1 MKKKVL
7 IILGIV
13 IVLLLVIYGVIFLID
28 FNNISQGK
36 LPIFAIKSD
45 TENYK
50 GLGYSVKVKYYKDTN
65 SIEKIEM
72 FAFGKTVAEALCSY
86 AGENNDNNKDIVIIQ
101 DKKIKNE
108 NLLNDFIEKANNKE
122 TATLQINNRSNNNT
136 EIIKLEYV
144 PGENSI
150 NNSASENTNSISEN
164 VTVISKPP
172 NKEWTAEDYQ
182 KYYGYYKMTK
192 NDKEE
197 KFDNLRWKI
206 KKKTTEN
213 TVQVIFY
220 EYLLELTE
228 IPVICEYTLDNS
240 LYEKKYDLTYMQRKD
255 MGVKQIAKIN
265 QFDNTDFEVYTLG
278 GDVTITIEQ
287 DMVYS
292 LEEALNQKIITVNSI
307 LEQAKL
313 DEEYGICETAFYQ
326 DGGSTEYRYKDY
338 TILKFNTLDGNKDLI
353 IGMSDSIINNES
365 LKNNYSITKKCN
377 LH

>member
-7 IILGIV
+7 TILG

-28 FNNISQGK
+28 YNNISKGK

-108 NLLNDFIEKANNKE
+108 NLLNDFIEKSNNE
-122 TATLQINNRSNNNT
+122 EIATLQINNSSNNNT

-144 PGENSI
+144 PGENAI
-150 NNSASENTNSISEN
+150 NNSISEN
-164 VTVISKPP
+164 VTVISKAP

-292 LEEALNQKIITVNSI
+292 LEEALNKKIITVNSI

-313 DEEYGICETAFYQ
+313 DEEYGICEIAFYK

-365 LKNNYSITKKCN
+365 LKNNYRATEKCN
-377 LH
+377 

>member
-13 IVLLLVIYGVIFLID
+13 IILLLVIYGVIFLID
-28 FNNISQGK
+28 YNNISKGK

-86 AGENNDNNKDIVIIQ
+86 AGENN
-101 DKKIKNE
+101 
-108 NLLNDFIEKANNKE
+108 
-122 TATLQINNRSNNNT
+122 
-136 EIIKLEYV
+136 
-144 PGENSI
+144 
-150 NNSASENTNSISEN
+150 
-164 VTVISKPP
+164 
-172 NKEWTAEDYQ
+172 
-182 KYYGYYKMTK
+182 
-192 NDKEE
+192 
-197 KFDNLRWKI
+197 
-206 KKKTTEN
+206 
-213 TVQVIFY
+213 
-220 EYLLELTE
+220 
-228 IPVICEYTLDNS
+228 
-240 LYEKKYDLTYMQRKD
+240 DLTYMQRKD

-313 DEEYGICETAFYQ
+313 DEEYGICETAFYK
-326 DGGSTEYRYKDY
+326 DGESTEYRYKDY

-365 LKNNYSITKKCN
+365 LKNNYRVTEKCN
-377 LH
+377 

>member
-1 MKKKVL
+1 MK
-7 IILGIV
+7 I
-13 IVLLLVIYGVIFLID
+13 
-28 FNNISQGK
+28 
-36 LPIFAIKSD
+36 
-45 TENYK
+45 
-50 GLGYSVKVKYYKDTN
+50 
-65 SIEKIEM
+65 
-72 FAFGKTVAEALCSY
+72 
-86 AGENNDNNKDIVIIQ
+86 
-101 DKKIKNE
+101 
-108 NLLNDFIEKANNKE
+108 
-122 TATLQINNRSNNNT
+122 
-136 EIIKLEYV
+136 
-144 PGENSI
+144 
-150 NNSASENTNSISEN
+150 
-164 VTVISKPP
+164 
-172 NKEWTAEDYQ
+172 
-182 KYYGYYKMTK
+182 

-292 LEEALNQKIITVNSI
+292 LEDALNQKIITVNSI

-313 DEEYGICETAFYQ
+313 DEEYGICETAFYK